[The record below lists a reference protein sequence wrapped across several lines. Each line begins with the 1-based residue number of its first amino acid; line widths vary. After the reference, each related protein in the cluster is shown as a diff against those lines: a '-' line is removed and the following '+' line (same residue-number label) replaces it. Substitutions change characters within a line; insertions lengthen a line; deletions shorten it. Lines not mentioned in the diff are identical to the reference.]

1 MLLKL
6 GSEVDPHHVLGH
18 KLGQMIGVI
27 GVNQSFYC
35 ARSKNNIILIKKIM
49 TKKKSMG
56 FDMTFSK
63 LIA

>member
-27 GVNQSFYC
+27 GVNQSFYY
-35 ARSKNNIILIKKIM
+35 ARSKNDIILIKKII
-49 TKKKSMG
+49 TKKNQWVL
-56 FDMTFSK
+56 T
-63 LIA
+63 